1 VDLSGI
7 LGNDKPDRQ
16 QKLENQIRQ
25 MSERQESLSSQA
37 DALDSALQD
46 LMEDL
51 GTDLTEELRHHQK
64 EMDDIKEMLEMTAP
78 EHRVQELEQRLDSQA
93 SKLDDIHDKGL
104 LDTLSELTT
113 QVRKTRNDIE
123 GFRNRTDDLCRR
135 RMKELERRVE
145 QMEGEFSVE
154 VENRDFD
161 FEKKLDRRE
170 FEDEKQETREE
181 IAKLRAS
188 VNFLA
193 DELNKKDELET
204 E

>member
-7 LGNDKPDRQ
+7 LGSDKPDRQ
-16 QKLENQIRQ
+16 RELENQIQQ

-46 LMEDL
+46 LMKDL
-51 GTDLTEELRHHQK
+51 GTDLAEELRRHRE
-64 EMDDIKEMLEMTAP
+64 EMDEIKEMLEMTAP
-78 EHRVQELEQRLDSQA
+78 EHRVQELEQRLDSQS
-93 SKLDDIHDKGL
+93 SKINDIHDKGL
-104 LDTLSELTT
+104 LDTLSELAT
-113 QVRKTRNDIE
+113 QVRKTREDME
-123 GFRNRTDDLCRR
+123 GFRDRTDELEE
-135 RMKELERRVE
+135 RMKELERRME
-145 QMEGEFSVE
+145 QVEGEFSVE

-193 DELNKKDELET
+193 DEMNKKDELET

>member
-7 LGNDKPDRQ
+7 LGSDKPDRQ
-16 QKLENQIRQ
+16 RELENQIQQ

-51 GTDLTEELRHHQK
+51 GTDLAEELRRHRD
-64 EMDDIKEMLEMTAP
+64 EMNEIKEMLEMTAP
-78 EHRVQELEQRLDSQA
+78 EHRVQELEQRLDSQS
-93 SKLDDIHDKGL
+93 SKIDDIHNKGL
-104 LDTLSELTT
+104 LETLSELAT
-113 QVRKTRNDIE
+113 QVRKTRDDME
-123 GFRNRTDDLCRR
+123 GFRDRADELEE
-135 RMKELERRVE
+135 RMKEIERRME
-145 QMEGEFSVE
+145 QVEGEFSVE

-188 VNFLA
+188 VNLLA
-193 DELNKKDELET
+193 DEMNKKDELET

>member
-1 VDLSGI
+1 MDLSGI
-7 LGNDKPDRQ
+7 LGSDKPDRQ
-16 QKLENQIRQ
+16 RELENQIQQ

-51 GTDLTEELRHHQK
+51 GTDLAEELRRHRD
-64 EMDDIKEMLEMTAP
+64 EMNEIKEMLEMTAP
-78 EHRVQELEQRLDSQA
+78 EHRVQELEQRLDSQS
-93 SKLDDIHDKGL
+93 SKINDIHDKGL
-104 LDTLSELTT
+104 LDTLSELAT
-113 QVRKTRNDIE
+113 QVRKTRDDME
-123 GFRNRTDDLCRR
+123 GFRDRTDDLEK
-135 RMKELERRVE
+135 RMNELERRMEQVE
-145 QMEGEFSVE
+145 SEFSVE

-193 DELNKKDELET
+193 DELNKKDELEVS
-204 E
+204 

>member
-1 VDLSGI
+1 
-7 LGNDKPDRQ
+7 
-16 QKLENQIRQ
+16 
-25 MSERQESLSSQA
+25 
-37 DALDSALQD
+37 
-46 LMEDL
+46 
-51 GTDLTEELRHHQK
+51 
-64 EMDDIKEMLEMTAP
+64 
-78 EHRVQELEQRLDSQA
+78 
-93 SKLDDIHDKGL
+93 
-104 LDTLSELTT
+104 
-113 QVRKTRNDIE
+113 
-123 GFRNRTDDLCRR
+123 
-135 RMKELERRVE
+135 
-145 QMEGEFSVE
+145 MEGEFSVE

>member
-1 VDLSGI
+1 MDLSGI
-7 LGNDKPDRQ
+7 LGSDKPDRQ
-16 QKLENQIRQ
+16 RELENQIQQ

-51 GTDLTEELRHHQK
+51 GTDLAEELRRHRD
-64 EMDDIKEMLEMTAP
+64 EMNEIKEMLEMTAP
-78 EHRVQELEQRLDSQA
+78 EHRVQELEQRLDSQS
-93 SKLDDIHDKGL
+93 SKINDIHDKGL
-104 LDTLSELTT
+104 LDTLSELAT
-113 QVRKTRNDIE
+113 QVRKTRDDME
-123 GFRNRTDDLCRR
+123 GFRDRTDDLEK
-135 RMKELERRVE
+135 RMNELERRME
-145 QMEGEFSVE
+145 QVEGEFSVE

-170 FEDEKQETREE
+170 FKDEKQETREE

-193 DELNKKDELET
+193 DELNKKDELEVS
-204 E
+204 

>member
-1 VDLSGI
+1 
-7 LGNDKPDRQ
+7 
-16 QKLENQIRQ
+16 

-51 GTDLTEELRHHQK
+51 GTDLAEELRRHRE
-64 EMDDIKEMLEMTAP
+64 EMDEIKEMLDMTAP
-78 EHRVQELEQRLDSQA
+78 EHRVQELEQRLDSQS
-93 SKLDDIHDKGL
+93 SKINDIHDKGL
-104 LDTLSELTT
+104 LDTLSELAT
-113 QVRKTRNDIE
+113 QVRKTRDDMA
-123 GFRNRTDDLCRR
+123 GFRDRTDDLER
-135 RMKELERRVE
+135 RMNDLERRVE
-145 QMEGEFSVE
+145 QVEGEFSVE

-193 DELNKKDELET
+193 DEMNKKDELET
-204 E
+204 D

>member
-1 VDLSGI
+1 MDLSGI
-7 LGNDKPDRQ
+7 LGSDKPDRQ
-16 QKLENQIRQ
+16 RELENQIQQ

-46 LMEDL
+46 LMKDL
-51 GTDLTEELRHHQK
+51 GTDLAEELRRHRE
-64 EMDDIKEMLEMTAP
+64 EMDEIKEMLEMTAP
-78 EHRVQELEQRLDSQA
+78 EHRVQELEQRLDSQS
-93 SKLDDIHDKGL
+93 SKINDIHDKGL
-104 LDTLSELTT
+104 LDTLSELAT
-113 QVRKTRNDIE
+113 QVRKTRDDME
-123 GFRNRTDDLCRR
+123 GFRDRTDELEE
-135 RMKELERRVE
+135 RMKELERRME
-145 QMEGEFSVE
+145 QVEGEFSVE

-193 DELNKKDELET
+193 DEMNKKDELET

>member
-1 VDLSGI
+1 MDLSGI
-7 LGNDKPDRQ
+7 LGSDKPDRQ
-16 QKLENQIRQ
+16 RELENQIQQ

-51 GTDLTEELRHHQK
+51 GTDLAEELRRHRD
-64 EMDDIKEMLEMTAP
+64 EMNEIKEMLEMTAP
-78 EHRVQELEQRLDSQA
+78 EHRVQELEQRLDSQS
-93 SKLDDIHDKGL
+93 SKINDIHDKGL
-104 LDTLSELTT
+104 LDTLSELAT
-113 QVRKTRNDIE
+113 QVRKTRDDME
-123 GFRNRTDDLCRR
+123 GFRDRTDDLEK
-135 RMKELERRVE
+135 RMNELERRME
-145 QMEGEFSVE
+145 QVEGEFSVE

-193 DELNKKDELET
+193 DELNKKDELEVS
-204 E
+204 